1 MTRAAARPV
10 GAGPLRPRHR
20 EIVRWQMYTVC
31 EIGYIAFKAYQSE
44 SDSVDALSPT
54 QVCPFGQAFVP
65 TYSYSSFVRTFN
77 VKRFCEVFAN
87 ELSACAPEI
96 SGGLRATTK
105 LGLAV
110 TMHYTPAKFTQLLK
124 ALSTDIVDAHIHWR
138 LATDIAKSLQD
149 HPLVAAQSNTFWS
162 LTHKSHVVTALQ
174 CLARAFDQEQSAL
187 HLLSWLRII
196 HDNQSIFDVKEFK
209 PRLRDNPFVESL
221 AAFAQS
227 PNPETLEIDVALC
240 AATNP
245 QVNLLV
251 RYRCSQAAHRSKRS
265 LQPGTHDLTDA
276 VVEALLDGAK
286 TIFNRYSYMFAAA
299 TYSTSIIGR
308 DDYRFIFSA
317 VEAAVHRGRSH
328 GEA

>member
-1 MTRAAARPV
+1 MV
-10 GAGPLRPRHR
+10 DVYLLRNRLHF
-20 EIVRWQMYTVC
+20 
-31 EIGYIAFKAYQSE
+31 FKVYKSE
-44 SDSVDALSPT
+44 SDAVDALSPT
-54 QVCPFGQAFVP
+54 QVCRFGQAFMP
-65 TYSYSSFVRTFN
+65 TYSYRSFGQTFD

-96 SGGLRATTK
+96 FGGLRATSK
-105 LGLAV
+105 LGLAA
-110 TMHYTPAKFTQLLK
+110 TMHHTPAEFTQLLK
-124 ALSTDIVDAHIHWR
+124 ALSNDIVDAHIHWR
-138 LATDIAKSLQD
+138 LASDIAKSLQD

-174 CLARAFDQEQSAL
+174 CLARAFDQEQSSL
-187 HLLSWLRII
+187 HLLSWLQII

-209 PRLRDNPFVESL
+209 TRLRDNPFVESL
-221 AAFAQS
+221 AASAQS
-227 PNPETLEIDVALC
+227 PNPETLKKDVALC

-245 QVNLLV
+245 EVNLLV
-251 RYRCSQAAHRSKRS
+251 RYRGSQAAHRSKRLAMRP

-276 VVEALLDGAK
+276 VVEALLDRAK
-286 TIFNRYSYMFAAA
+286 TIFNRYSYMFSAA